1 MFKSLRFL
9 SGEAGKE
16 TTWRQETRHWAQISF
31 SWAFSQEGDILISSS
46 SSTSL
51 AIPAW
56 SFPSGQIPTFIP
68 PCISCLANSL
78 SLTWFS
84 SLAQSPKWWSTFSQG
99 RETIS
104 LIGRGAQIFF
114 TLTPGIAE
122 CLLLTLIA
130 YDRYVATCHPLKHS
144 IIISH
149 WVFQLVA
156 VGFWVGGALAPL
168 VHTAY
173 AMHVPLCGSWE
184 LYHLFLWSQ
193 SPREAVLWGHICL
206 WERSSSD
213 QHRCGSSPHKPHSDF
228 LYSRLPPGPANELP
242 WRQERGPGCCSSHLT
257 VVTFYYAPAM
267 LIYMRP
273 DLLTPLL
280 WTRLSLFDTILTSM
294 LNPLIYRL
302 RNREVVGSIRK
313 MLRMHPIS
321 DQAPMSHWV
330 DSSELRSTWEVVGS
344 DKTRW
349 NSPCLHLLST
359 NVEFIP
365 SLLIKSVWNI

>member
-1 MFKSLRFL
+1 METGNKTLRTDFIL
-9 SGEAGKE
+9 LGLFPG
-16 TTWRQETRHWAQISF
+16 RRHT
-31 SWAFSQEGDILISSS
+31 DLILLIYIIGN
-46 SSTSL
+46 TSL
-51 AIPAW
+51 ILPIW
-56 SFPSGQIPTFIP
+56 TDPYFHTSKYFLLSQLSLIDLIF
-68 PCISCLANSL
+68 ISCTVPKMVVNF
-78 SLTWFS
+78 FS
-84 SLAQSPKWWSTFSQG
+84 GKRNHFPDWPWGPNLLYLDSWDSRVSPPDTH
-99 RETIS
+99 
-104 LIGRGAQIFF
+104 
-114 TLTPGIAE
+114 
-122 CLLLTLIA
+122 CL
-130 YDRYVATCHPLKHS
+130 
-144 IIISH
+144 
-149 WVFQLVA
+149 W
-156 VGFWVGGALAPL
+156 
-168 VHTAY
+168 
-173 AMHVPLCGSWE
+173 PLCGYLSSSQILNHHQPLGFPAGGCGVLGGRGSGTLDPHGLCHTRSPLW
-184 LYHLFLWSQ
+184 LLRALPLFLWSQ
-193 SPREAVLWGHICL
+193 SPCEAVLWGHICL

-228 LYSRLPPGPANELP
+228 LYSHLPPGPANELP
-242 WRQERGPGCCSSHLT
+242 WRQELGPGCCSSHLT

-267 LIYMRP
+267 LLYMRP

-321 DQAPMSHWV
+321 EQAPMSHWV

-344 DKTRW
+344 DKTQW